1 MAKQSENNAMK
12 MEVYR
17 KINLQNSTM
26 MDQYQEKKRIE
37 DRSVLIDAQ
46 NRVRELQ
53 AQRRIIE
60 TNVNDPSIYK
70 KDNGYSA
77 SWLVS
82 RDG

>member
-26 MDQYQEKKRIE
+26 LDSYQEKKRIE

-60 TNVNDPSIYK
+60 TNVNDPNIYK
-70 KDNGYSA
+70 KEN
-77 SWLVS
+77 V
-82 RDG
+82 

>member
-60 TNVNDPSIYK
+60 TNVNDPNIYK
-70 KDNGYSA
+70 KEN
-77 SWLVS
+77 V
-82 RDG
+82 